1 MRSKM
6 RSRRGGGIG
15 PTASAEPV
23 RRYGVRLRLLD
34 DAALRDW
41 ADNHGRFCVET
52 GTVAGPL
59 MTPGTASGEGAG
71 LHTDPEAPV
80 IPTTTELRRE
90 SPQTP
95 RNRGNAVCR
104 RLAPQSDR
112 PPPPGGLG

>member
-41 ADNHGRFCVET
+41 ADNHGRFCVGT
-52 GTVAGPL
+52 GTVARPL
-59 MTPGTASGEGAG
+59 MTPGTPSGEGAG
-71 LHTDPEAPV
+71 PPTDPEAPV
-80 IPTTTELRRE
+80 IPTPPALPPE
-90 SPQTP
+90 SPP
-95 RNRGNAVCR
+95 PRRNRVNAVR
-104 RLAPQSDR
+104 RLLSPPSHR
-112 PPPPGGLG
+112 P